1 MAQANAAASEDPL
14 WPLKRAAEYLSIS
27 PRTLQ
32 AAASARLI
40 GFVRASKRRIAFRLS
55 ELNRYA
61 DARTQRAE

>member
-1 MAQANAAASEDPL
+1 MPQENASAISDPL
-14 WPLKRAAEYLSIS
+14 WNLKKAAEYLSIS

-32 AAASARLI
+32 AAASARTI

-61 DARTQRAE
+61 DSRTQRAE